1 MINYECV
8 IVFDGLLPD
17 EEIKAQQEKIQEI
30 IIKDGGQ
37 INRIDVWGKKH
48 LCFEIKHRREGF
60 YTVFYFSAPKGAKL
74 LKELDYS
81 CRIEEKILR
90 HMICHEIKTKT
101 AEVAP
106 AASATAPAEQ
116 TAESVPAPAADET
129 AHTTEQSAPAT
140 EQPAPAAE
148 QSAPA
153 AEQPAPAADETA
165 PTAENTPVETTPVA

>member
-1 MINYECV
+1 VINYECV

-106 AASATAPAEQ
+106 AASAPAPAEQ
-116 TAESVPAPAADET
+116 TAESVPAPATDE
-129 AHTTEQSAPAT
+129 PAL
-140 EQPAPAAE
+140 
-148 QSAPA
+148 A